1 MSSHLRRASLVG
13 VIGLMVVAVTSAS
26 APARSTAAPR
36 QTGEVK
42 ISGTQ
47 QVGST
52 LHTTNGGWAN
62 SPTSFTYQWY
72 RCDNPAKTNCQ
83 PISGATT
90 RNYRLVGEDAGHTSY
105 VAVTATN
112 RDGSAT
118 GSSDPVGPFKANAA
132 PRNTAAPS
140 ISGSPQ
146 VGQTLTAVEGTWTNA
161 PSSYTYQWMRCDS
174 SGNNC
179 GAIGGATAKTYAAG
193 TGDVNGTLRVRVA
206 ARNTQGSDAA
216 TSGPSGVIQTGT
228 GGSAIPVSTVTL
240 PNQLV
245 VGDVKFTPAVLHSRG
260 PFTARVKVTDGK
272 NRPVAGAL
280 VYVLGLPYA
289 YLRSAAEVATG
300 NDGIATLSLSPTA
313 ALPGKTSIVL
323 FVRVRKPGEPLVG
336 ASVASRRLVQVTVR
350 F

>member
-1 MSSHLRRASLVG
+1 MKKLRRAVLVG
-13 VIGLMVVAVTSAS
+13 VLAVTSVAVTSAA
-26 APARSTAAPR
+26 APAKSTTAPQ

-42 ISGTQ
+42 ISGTTR
-47 QVGST
+47 VGST
-52 LHTTNGGWAN
+52 LRLSNGGWSN
-62 SPTSFTYQWY
+62 RPTAYAYQWY
-72 RCDNPAKTNCQ
+72 RCDNPGKTNCQ

-90 RNYRLVGEDAGHTSY
+90 RDYRLSGVDLGHTFY
-105 VAVTATN
+105 GTVTASN

-118 GSSDPVGPFKANAA
+118 GASDPVGPARPNAA
-132 PRNTAAPS
+132 PRNTAAPT
-140 ISGSPQ
+140 ISGTTQ
-146 VGQTLTAVEGTWTNA
+146 IGQPLTAVEGSWTNL
-161 PSSYTYQWMRCDS
+161 PTSFSYQWLRCDS

-179 GAIGGATAKTYAAG
+179 GAIGGATAKTYSAS

-206 ARNTQGSDAA
+206 ARNSQGSDAA
-216 TSGPSGVIQTGT
+216 TSGPSGVVGTGT
-228 GGSAIPVSTVTL
+228 GGSAIPVSTVVK

-245 VGDVKFTPAVLHSRG
+245 VADVKFTPSVLHSRA
-260 PFTARVKVTDGK
+260 PFTVHIKVTDGN

-300 NDGIATLSLSPTA
+300 NDGVAAISLSPTS
-313 ALPGKTSIVL
+313 ALPGKAAVVL

-336 ASVASRRLVQVTVR
+336 PSVASRRLVQVTAR